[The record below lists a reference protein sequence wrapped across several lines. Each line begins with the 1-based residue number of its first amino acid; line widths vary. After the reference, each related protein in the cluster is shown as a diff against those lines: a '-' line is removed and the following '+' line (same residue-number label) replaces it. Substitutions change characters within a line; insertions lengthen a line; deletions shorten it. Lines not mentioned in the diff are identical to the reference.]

1 MKRFF
6 CDTNNGPTWED
17 VAPVGLVTVDV
28 DVDVDVTDGVP
39 WIWDRKLSAIA
50 DDDENVVA
58 AAVVVV
64 VTVALLELDPPAICA
79 FT

>member
-1 MKRFF
+1 M
-6 CDTNNGPTWED
+6 D
-17 VAPVGLVTVDV
+17 VDV

-50 DDDENVVA
+50 DDDDNVVA

-64 VTVALLELDPPAICA
+64 VVATVALRELDPPAICA